1 MKTKFKVLIALA
13 VIAVLGLIG
22 FLIWWFKFRDK
33 PYEHKRTEAY
43 RLPVQEEVH
52 KKIDE
57 DAKISKYSHDSI
69 IPKVVYMTYHDID
82 GIPSRVLEN
91 IRKNCEGYRIEIHG
105 DQSCEDFLYA
115 YYGPDAMQLF
125 REIKIGAHKADFWR
139 YCMLYA
145 KGGYYFDIKTNFK
158 KHIDEIFKIND
169 KKMWSTVLCTKEFP
183 RCIFN
188 GIIVTAAKNP
198 VLWNALNYF
207 FDHPHPDNYLEY
219 VYQLYE
225 LVQRTCEDALHVGIN
240 PQNNGW
246 TCVLLK
252 ESCDMD
258 CSKRGSGSCG
268 HDGRD
273 CQISNA
279 SGQEVI
285 QTRYIDFPW
294 PKSYSFGQTRML
306 LINPG
311 GNVVREQRSTKMAVV
326 TSFPYHFECLGVI
339 LDMTKDKY
347 EIDFYGVHDPEGYID
362 YFHSKYDFK
371 SFLLNRSNLDESRY
385 DHIVKLTSNDPY
397 KVEDLSKLVQ
407 IQHAGRYGGYS
418 YPASTIRLSPL
429 MLKNSNIRT
438 LLSIFEGDNLPQRR
452 DQIIMLGEWVDGPLQ
467 RLIQDFKYKIIL
479 VRRNPRKGDERW
491 CHSRNIQCIY
501 SPDTEEL
508 INLIKVS
515 KFIYVHK
522 ANRFSGSIALALSF
536 HVPMIM
542 DVEQASVYDF
552 PCFTYVDSVTEL
564 APRLN
569 KISIQEYTE
578 SLQELSKY
586 TKEKRSFNRQNVDN
600 IFTSKYPNYITNI
613 YSPSHQVMIWSIP
626 NNHFPNTI
634 DHDRE
639 VKQDLFEYA
648 RRLPM
653 EHCVVDGGAHIGDLT
668 IPVAHAL
675 RSVGR
680 EDIVVYAIEPDHKKC
695 LMIEKMAA
703 SNKLNNVRVLQVG
716 ISDREGFYEQDPV
729 SMNDPERIKLNNTG
743 GISWRPAISKGFPFT
758 TIDKLVV
765 ENKIREPI
773 GAIHLDVEGM
783 EIECIKGSMQ
793 VIERSSPYL
802 SIERSS
808 PYLSIENLSNIYD
821 YTVHLPSHYKFKNR
835 INSNDVYAA
844 PEGSSTEHLLPPCFT
859 SDHVELGERIVDGM
873 FTRPDACVLEIGGGS
888 GAASTII
895 QRKLRDPRN
904 HVVIQPDE
912 SNAMYG
918 GLTTLTKNKQSCGSQ
933 YHIVDHILKAGEGQE
948 IQMLVSKPFNTLVVD
963 CEGCLV
969 EEYEKN
975 PVLFDHITMIQVE
988 RDDLPGMSRPA
999 DYESLFIKL
1008 GFKKIHSGKG
1018 CDGNCPTEVWTRRL
1032 EDGGLE
1038 DRMLR
1043 LGEQN
1048 EKRLTSQNGE
1058 DGIIAE
1064 IFQRIGVKN
1073 KYYVEFGAGHDYDN
1087 TIQLDKQGWS
1097 GLLMGGDGKDRTSNN
1112 RNIVKAWITHENIAS
1127 LFAKYQV
1134 PVSFDFLSI
1143 DTDFKDYWILQSILK
1158 GGYRPRVICAEVNR
1172 NCYPFESLTIP
1183 KDIMQKQWNNGDDY
1197 FGATPQAFKSLVEQY
1212 GYDLVYCEKNAVNC
1226 FFVLNAPKGLVTK
1239 LDRVF
1244 SCRPIHK
1251 DSGTKPWYNTRAG
1264 GIVRTK
1270 RR

>member
-1 MKTKFKVLIALA
+1 METKYKVLIALA
-13 VIAVLGLIG
+13 VVAVLGLIG
-22 FLIWWFKFRDK
+22 FLVWWFKFRNK
-33 PYEHKRTEAY
+33 PYVHKRVKEY
-43 RLPVQEEVH
+43 IPPVKEDVH
-52 KKIDE
+52 KKI
-57 DAKISKYSHDSI
+57 AKDKDTTKKPNSAV

-82 GIPSRVLEN
+82 GIPSSVVEN
-91 IRKNCEGYRIEIHG
+91 IKKNCKGYRIEIHG
-105 DQSCEDFLYA
+105 DQSCEDFLYE

-125 REIKIGAHKADFWR
+125 KEIKIGAHKADFWR
-139 YCMLYA
+139 YCILYV
-145 KGGYYFDIKTNFK
+145 KGGYYFDVKTNFK
-158 KHIDEIFKIND
+158 KHINEIFKIND
-169 KKMWSTVLCTKEFP
+169 RKTWSTVLCTKEYS

-188 GIIVTAAKNP
+188 GIIVTSARNP
-198 VLWNALNYF
+198 IMWNALSYF
-207 FDHPHPDNYLEY
+207 FDHPHPDNYMEY
-219 VYQLYE
+219 VHQLYE

-294 PKSYSFGQTRML
+294 PKSHTLGQAKAL
-306 LINPG
+306 LIDPS
-311 GNVVREQRSTKMAVV
+311 GNTLRAQRRLKMAVV
-326 TSFPYHFECLGVI
+326 TSVDWHFECLGVI

-347 EIDFYGVHDPEGYID
+347 EIDFYSVQDLEGYID

-371 SFLLNRSNLDESRY
+371 NFLLNRSNLDESKY

-397 KVEDLSKLVQ
+397 KIKDLSKLVT
-407 IQHAGRYGGYS
+407 IQHERRDTTPPH
-418 YPASTIRLSPL
+418 PATVITLSPL
-429 MLKNSNIRT
+429 T
-438 LLSIFEGDNLPQRR
+438 LGVSSGAKTIVSIFEGDNLPQRR
-452 DQIIMLGEWVDGPLQ
+452 DQIIVLGGWVDGPLEN
-467 RLIQDFKYKIIL
+467 LIRDFKYKIIL
-479 VRRNPRKGDERW
+479 VRRKPRKGDKRW
-491 CHSRNIQCIY
+491 CYSRSIQCIY

-522 ANRFSGSIALALSF
+522 TNRFSGSIALALSF

-600 IFTSKYPNYITNI
+600 IYTSKYPNYITNI
-613 YSPSHQVMIWSIP
+613 YSPSQQVMIWSIP

-634 DHDRE
+634 DHDRG

-648 RRLPM
+648 WRLPM
-653 EHCVVDGGAHIGDLT
+653 GHCVVDGGAHIGDLT
-668 IPVAHAL
+668 IPIAHAL

-680 EDIVVYAIEPDHKKC
+680 EDIVVYAIEPDHEKC
-695 LMIEKMAA
+695 LLIEKMAA

-716 ISDREGFYEQDPV
+716 ISDREGFYEHDPV
-729 SMNDPERIKLNNTG
+729 SINDPERIKINNTG
-743 GISWRPAISKGFPFT
+743 GISWRPAIGKGFPFT
-758 TIDKLVV
+758 TIDKLVYD
-765 ENKIREPI
+765 NKIREPI

-783 EIECIKGSMQ
+783 EVECLKGAALAIEQ
-793 VIERSSPYL
+793 YSPYL
-802 SIERSS
+802 SIED
-808 PYLSIENLSNIYD
+808 LSNTLEYNSYI
-821 YTVHLPSHYKFKNR
+821 PSFYKFKNR
-835 INSNDVYAA
+835 VNSNNVYVVR
-844 PEGSSTEHLLPPCFT
+844 ERSSTEHLLPPCFT
-859 SDHVELGERIVDGM
+859 SKHVELGERIVAAR
-873 FTRPDACVLEIGGGS
+873 FTRPDACVLEFGGGS
-888 GAASTII
+888 GAVSTII
-895 QRKLRDPRN
+895 QMKLREPRN
-904 HVVIQPDE
+904 HVVIQPNE
-912 SNAMYG
+912 SKAMYG
-918 GLTTLTKNKQSCGSQ
+918 GLTTLTKNKQSCGSH
-933 YHIVDHILKAGEGQE
+933 YHIVDHVLKAGEGQE

-963 CEGCLV
+963 CEACLV

-988 RDDLPGMSRPA
+988 RDDLPGMSKPA

-1008 GFKKIHSGKG
+1008 RFKKIHSGKG
-1018 CDGNCPTEVWTRRL
+1018 CDGRCPTEVWTRRL
-1032 EDGGLE
+1032 LP
-1038 DRMLR
+1038 

-1048 EKRLTSQNGE
+1048 EKRITSQNGE

-1064 IFQRIGVKN
+1064 IFQRIGVRN

-1112 RNIVKAWITHENIAS
+1112 RNIVKAWITHENIVS

-1143 DTDFKDYWILQSILK
+1143 DIDFKDYWILQSILK

-1197 FGATPQAFKSLVEQY
+1197 FGATPQAFKSLVGQY

-1226 FFVLNAPKGLVTK
+1226 FFVLNAPKGLVTT

-1251 DSGTKPWYNTRAG
+1251 DSGTKPWYNMRAG